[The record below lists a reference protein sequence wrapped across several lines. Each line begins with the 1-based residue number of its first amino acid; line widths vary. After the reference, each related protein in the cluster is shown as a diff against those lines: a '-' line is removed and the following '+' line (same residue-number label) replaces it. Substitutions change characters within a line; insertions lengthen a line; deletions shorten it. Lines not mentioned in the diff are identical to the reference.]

1 MLLSHLR
8 QSFRNP
14 DHWVY
19 GAWIDFVSRY
29 RRMSLGIL
37 WAVVPPIVY
46 VWGIGGFLRV
56 LQPGLDK
63 TLYLP
68 HVAIAFVLFRFITT
82 SLTDAVSLFP
92 QYRAYIF
99 DGSTRLTDF
108 VLRNLLNSLLY
119 LVIAAPVVLAAMIPS
134 PHIAWA
140 GVPAAIG
147 GLALVLAT
155 VFAYAIVLAFAG
167 ARLPDIS
174 EVMGSLTMA
183 LFLVTP
189 IVWLGSQAPEG
200 TLHGTLM
207 RANPFFHLIEVV
219 RAPLFGEAVAPSTYA
234 YVGIALAAG
243 LLLAAVSYRAFS
255 RRLPIWL

>member
-1 MLLSHLR
+1 MLLQHLR

-63 TLYLP
+63 TLFLA
-68 HVAIAFVLFRFITT
+68 HVAVAFVLFRLITT
-82 SLTDAVSLFP
+82 TLTDAVSLFG

-119 LVIAAPVVLAAMIPS
+119 FVVAIPVVLAAMIPS
-134 PHIAWA
+134 PHIDWA
-140 GVPAAIG
+140 GVPMAVAG
-147 GLALVLAT
+147 FLVLL
-155 VFAYAIVLAFAG
+155 FNLFLYAVVLGFAG
-167 ARLPDIS
+167 ARLRDLS
-174 EVMGSLTMA
+174 QVMGSLTMA

-189 IVWLGSQAPEG
+189 IVWLGEQAPAG

-207 RANPFFHLIEVV
+207 RANPLFHFLEIVK
-219 RAPLFGEAVAPSTYA
+219 APLFGRAIELATLV
-234 YVGIALAAG
+234 YVGVATLLGVLGAL
-243 LLLAAVSYRAFS
+243 LSYRAFA
-255 RRLPIWL
+255 RRLPVWL

>member
-1 MLLSHLR
+1 MLLQHLR
-8 QSFRNP
+8 QSVRHP

-68 HVAIAFVLFRFITT
+68 HVAIAFVMFRLITT
-82 SLTDAVSLFP
+82 TLTDAVSLFS

-108 VLRNLLNSLLY
+108 VLRNVANSLLY
-119 LVIAAPVVLAAMIPS
+119 FAIAIPVVLAAMIPS
-134 PHIAWA
+134 PHIDWT
-140 GVPAAIG
+140 GVPAA
-147 GLALVLAT
+147 LAGFAAVLLVI
-155 VFAYAIVLAFAG
+155 FSYAIVLAFAG
-167 ARLPDIS
+167 ARFPDMG

-219 RAPLFGEAVAPSTYA
+219 RAPLFGQAIEPMTVTYVAVALTLG
-234 YVGIALAAG
+234 V
-243 LLLAAVSYRAFS
+243 VSAILCYRAFS

>member
-1 MLLSHLR
+1 MLLQHLR

-37 WAVVPPIVY
+37 WAIVPPIVY

-63 TLYLP
+63 TLFLA
-68 HVAIAFVLFRFITT
+68 HVAVAFVLFRLITT
-82 SLTDAVSLFP
+82 SLTDAVSLFG

-108 VLRNLLNSLLY
+108 VLRNLLNALMY
-119 LVIAAPVVLAAMIPS
+119 FAVAIPVMLAAMIPS
-134 PHIAWA
+134 PHIDWM
-140 GVPAAIG
+140 GVPMAIAG
-147 GLALVLAT
+147 FLVVL
-155 VFAYAIVLAFAG
+155 FNLLMYAVVLAFAG
-167 ARLPDIS
+167 ARIRDLS
-174 EVMGSLTMA
+174 QVMGSLTMA

-189 IVWLGSQAPEG
+189 IVWLGDQAPAG
-200 TLHGTLM
+200 TLHGALM
-207 RANPFFHLIEVV
+207 RANPLFHFLEIVK
-219 RAPLFGEAVAPSTYA
+219 APLFGRGIELATFV
-234 YVGIALAAG
+234 YVGVATVLGVIGAF
-243 LLLAAVSYRAFS
+243 VCYRAFA
-255 RRLPIWL
+255 RRLPVWL